1 MNFQDVILSSE
12 IFGGILTDWES
23 SRLAQKFEK
32 SWESFNSLETTLKFP
47 LETYLSFCNSSNQI
61 VFASFGRGVK
71 SEVLRK

>member
-1 MNFQDVILSSE
+1 MNFQNDVLTSE
-12 IFGGILTDWES
+12 IFSGILTDRES

-61 VFASFGRGVK
+61 VFASFGRSVK